1 MGDFGLSV
9 LLGTKMRAFR
19 EENAG
24 KPASQLLNV
33 ARKAFGSDAARIL
46 EQLHLTEKAGQK
58 TPTLAARNWLFSTK
72 SYEQCTAEAVARFK
86 ASLMQVK
93 NQPFT
98 DLTAGAGVDAW
109 FVGAEASRLQLV
121 EADEQHAAYLSAN
134 FAERPHRLWLGTA
147 EEVLPQLESGGLAYL
162 DPDRRPAG
170 RRVYDFSDARPDVLL
185 LLPQL
190 LQKFDSLWLKASP
203 MLDVTACLNQLAP
216 YCGAV
221 YALCL
226 GDELKELLFALQ
238 PLAVEHAVML
248 EAVQLLPDGR
258 VLRTA
263 AAQSDVRPVLQQT
276 PIAPGD
282 FLFEPHAGIIKLRL
296 GRHLAAEQGL
306 SAIGAADFYVG
317 KALVADFPGRQ
328 FRLRA
333 VLPYKPKQLVTWLRE
348 NGIQK
353 AHVSKRDFFL
363 ETEAIRKAL
372 KLPMGEDA
380 RLFFTKNQQ
389 GEAICVVCE
398 R

>member
-1 MGDFGLSV
+1 MDDFGLSV
-9 LLGTKMRAFR
+9 LLGIKMRAFR
-19 EENAG
+19 EENAR
-24 KPASQLLNV
+24 KPASQLLNA
-33 ARKAFGSDAARIL
+33 ARKVFGGDAARVL
-46 EQLHLTEKAGQK
+46 EQLHLTEKASQK
-58 TPTLAARNWLFSTK
+58 TPTLAARDWLFSTK
-72 SYEQCTAEAVARFK
+72 SYEQCTAESVARFK
-86 ASLMQVK
+86 ASLLQVK

-134 FAERPHRLWLGTA
+134 FTDRPHRLWVGTA
-147 EEVLPQLESGGLAYL
+147 EEVLPQLEAGGLAYL
-162 DPDRRPAG
+162 DPDRRPVG

-190 LQKFDSLWLKASP
+190 RQKFNSIWLKASP
-203 MLDVTACLNQLAP
+203 MLDVTACLNQLTP
-216 YCGAV
+216 HCRAV

-226 GDELKELLFALQ
+226 GDELKELLFELQ
-238 PLAVEHAVML
+238 PMAVEDAVIL
-248 EAVQLLPDGR
+248 EAVQLMSDGR
-258 VLRTA
+258 VFRTA
-263 AAQSDVRPVLQQT
+263 VAKSDAQPVLPQIQ
-276 PIAPGD
+276 IASGD

-296 GRHLAAEQGL
+296 GRHLAAQHGL

-317 KALVADFPGRQ
+317 KAEVADFPGRQ
-328 FRLRA
+328 FRIRA
-333 VLPYKPKQLVTWLRE
+333 VLPYKPKQLVAWLRE

>member
-1 MGDFGLSV
+1 MDDFGLSV

-24 KPASQLLNV
+24 KPASQLLNA
-33 ARKAFGSDAARIL
+33 ARKAFGSDAARVL
-46 EQLHLTEKAGQK
+46 EQVHLAEKAAEK
-58 TPTLAARNWLFSTK
+58 TPNLAARHWLFSTK

-86 ASLMQVK
+86 AKLLQVDG
-93 NQPFT
+93 QSFT

-109 FVGAEASRLQLV
+109 FVGERASRLQLV
-121 EADEQHAAYLSAN
+121 EADPLHAAYLSAN
-134 FAERPHRLWLGTA
+134 FAERPHRLWVGTA
-147 EEVLPQLESGGLAYL
+147 EEVLPQLEAGGVAYL

-170 RRVYDFSDARPDVLL
+170 RRVYDFSDSRPDVLA

-190 LQKFDSLWLKASP
+190 VHKFDRIWLKASP

-216 YCGAV
+216 HCRAV

-226 GDELKELLFALQ
+226 GDELKELLFELQ
-238 PLAVEHAVML
+238 PLNAEDAIAL
-248 EAVQLLPDGR
+248 EAVQLSSDDR
-258 VLRTA
+258 SLRTSA
-263 AAQSDVRPVLQQT
+263 AKTDVQPVLMPA

-282 FLFEPHAGIIKLRL
+282 CLFEPHAGIIKLRL
-296 GRHLAAEQGL
+296 GRHLAAQYAL
-306 SAIGAADFYVG
+306 SAIGTADFYVG
-317 KALVADFPGRQ
+317 KEAVTDFPGRQ
-328 FRLRA
+328 FRIRA
-333 VLPYKPKQLVTWLRE
+333 VLPYKPKQLMLWLKE

-389 GEAICVVCE
+389 GEAVCVVCE

>member
-24 KPASQLLNV
+24 KPASQLLNA
-33 ARKAFGSDAARIL
+33 ARKTFGTDAARVL
-46 EQLHLTEKAGQK
+46 EQLHLTEKASQK

-86 ASLMQVK
+86 AALLQVE

-134 FAERPHRLWLGTA
+134 FADRPHLLWAGTA
-147 EEVLPQLESGGLAYL
+147 EEVLPQLEAGGLAYL

-216 YCGAV
+216 HCRAV

-226 GDELKELLFALQ
+226 GDELKELLFELQ
-238 PLAVEHAVML
+238 PSAVEDSVML
-248 EAVQLLPDGR
+248 EAVRLLPDGR
-258 VLRTA
+258 ALRTA
-263 AAQSDVRPVLQQT
+263 AAKSDVQPVLPQIQ
-276 PIAPGD
+276 IASGD
-282 FLFEPHAGIIKLRL
+282 YLFEPHAGIIKLRL
-296 GRHLAAEQGL
+296 GRHLAAQHGL

-317 KALVADFPGRQ
+317 KAVVEDFPGRQ
-328 FRLRA
+328 FRIRA
-333 VLPYKPKQLVTWLRE
+333 VLPYKPKQLVAWLRE
-348 NGIQK
+348 NGIHK

>member
-24 KPASQLLNV
+24 KPASQLLNA

-46 EQLHLTEKAGQK
+46 EQLHLTERAGQK

-86 ASLMQVK
+86 AELLEV
-93 NQPFT
+93 NDRPFT

-109 FVGAEASRLQLV
+109 FLGAEASRLQLV

-134 FAERPHRLWLGTA
+134 FADRPHRMWVGTA
-147 EEVLPQLESGGLAYL
+147 EEVLPQLEAGGVAYL

-170 RRVYDFSDARPDVLL
+170 RRVYDFSDATPDVLV

-190 LQKFDSLWLKASP
+190 LQKFDKVWLKASP

-216 YCGAV
+216 HCRAV

-226 GDELKELLFALQ
+226 GDELKELLFELQ
-238 PLAVEHAVML
+238 PLNVEGEVAL
-248 EAVQLLPDGR
+248 EAVQLLSDGR
-258 VLRTA
+258 ALRTSA
-263 AAQSDVRPVLQQT
+263 AKADSQPVLKPAQ
-276 PIAPGD
+276 IAPGD
-282 FLFEPHAGIIKLRL
+282 YLFEPHAGIIKLRL
-296 GRHLAAEQGL
+296 GRHLAALLGL
-306 SAIGAADFYVG
+306 TTIGSADFYVG
-317 KALVADFPGRQ
+317 KAALADFPGRH
-328 FRLRA
+328 FRIRA
-333 VLPYKPKQLVTWLRE
+333 VLPYKPKQLLAWLKE

-389 GEAICVVCE
+389 GEAVCVVCE

>member
-1 MGDFGLSV
+1 MDEFRLSV

-19 EENAG
+19 EENVG
-24 KPASQLLNV
+24 KPASELLNA
-33 ARKAFGSDAARIL
+33 ARKAFGSDAARVL
-46 EQLHLTEKAGQK
+46 EQLHLTERAKEK
-58 TPTLAARNWLFSTK
+58 TPTLATQHWLFSTK

-86 ASLMQVK
+86 AELFQIK
-93 NQPFT
+93 DKPFT

-109 FVGAEASRLQLV
+109 FVGTEASRLQLV

-134 FAERPHRLWLGTA
+134 FTDRPHRLWVGTA
-147 EEVLPQLESGGLAYL
+147 EEVLPQLEAGGLVYL

-170 RRVYDFSDARPDVLL
+170 RRVYDFSDARPDVLQL
-185 LLPQL
+185 VPQL
-190 LQKFDSLWLKASP
+190 LQKFDNLWLKASP

-216 YCGAV
+216 HCRAV

-238 PLAVEHAVML
+238 PLAVDKPVVL
-248 EAVQLLPDGR
+248 VAVQLMSDGR
-258 VLRTA
+258 ALQTA
-263 AAQSDVRPVLQQT
+263 VVKSDAQPILPQS

-282 FLFEPHAGIIKLRL
+282 YLFEPHAGIIKLRL
-296 GRHLAAEQGL
+296 GRFLAEQHGL

-328 FRLRA
+328 FRIRA
-333 VLPYKPKQLVTWLRE
+333 VLPYKPKQLATWLRE

>member
-1 MGDFGLSV
+1 MDDFRLSV

-24 KPASQLLNV
+24 KPASQLLNA
-33 ARKAFGSDAARIL
+33 ARKAFGSDAARVL
-46 EQLHLTEKAGQK
+46 EQLHLAEKAAEK
-58 TPTLAARNWLFSTK
+58 TPSLAARHWLFSTK

-86 ASLMQVK
+86 AKLLQVDG
-93 NQPFT
+93 QSFT

-109 FVGAEASRLQLV
+109 FVGERASRLQLV
-121 EADEQHAAYLSAN
+121 EADPLHAAYLSAN
-134 FAERPHRLWLGTA
+134 FAERPHRIWVGTA
-147 EEVLPQLESGGLAYL
+147 EEALPLLEGGGVAYL

-170 RRVYDFSDARPDVLL
+170 RRVYDFNDSRPDVLT

-190 LQKFDSLWLKASP
+190 VQKFDKVWLKTSP
-203 MLDVTACLNQLAP
+203 MLDLTACLNQLTP
-216 YCGAV
+216 HCRSV

-226 GDELKELLFALQ
+226 GDELKELLFELQ
-238 PLAVEHAVML
+238 PLNAEDAIAL
-248 EAVQLLPDGR
+248 EAFQLLPDGR
-258 VLRTA
+258 SLRTSA
-263 AAQSDVRPVLQQT
+263 AKTDIQPVLKPAQ
-276 PIAPGD
+276 IAPGD
-282 FLFEPHAGIIKLRL
+282 YLFEPHAGIIKLRL
-296 GRHLAAEQGL
+296 GRHLAAQHAL

-317 KALVADFPGRQ
+317 KEAVTDFPGRQ
-328 FRLRA
+328 FRIRA
-333 VLPYKPKQLVTWLRE
+333 VLPYKPKQLMIWLKE

-389 GEAICVVCE
+389 GEAVCVVCE

>member
-24 KPASQLLNV
+24 KPASQLLNA
-33 ARKAFGSDAARIL
+33 ARKTFGSDAARVL
-46 EQLHLTEKAGQK
+46 EQLHLTERASQK
-58 TPTLAARNWLFSTK
+58 TPTLAAHHWLFSTK

-86 ASLMQVK
+86 AELFQVK
-93 NQPFT
+93 DKPFT

-109 FVGAEASRLQLV
+109 FLGAETSRLQLV

-134 FAERPHRLWLGTA
+134 FADRPHRLWLGST
-147 EEVLPQLESGGLAYL
+147 EEVLPQLASGGIAYL

-190 LQKFDSLWLKASP
+190 LQKFDTLWLKASP

-216 YCGAV
+216 HCRAV

-238 PLAVEHAVML
+238 PLVVENAVML

-258 VLRTA
+258 ALRTTA
-263 AAQSDVRPVLQQT
+263 AHSDVRPVLPQT

-296 GRHLAAEQGL
+296 GRHLAAEHGL

-317 KALVADFPGRQ
+317 QALVADYPGRQ
-328 FRLRA
+328 FHIRA
-333 VLPYKPKQLVTWLRE
+333 VLPYKPKQLVAWLRE

-353 AHVSKRDFFL
+353 AHVSKRDFFM

-389 GEAICVVCE
+389 GEAVCVVCE